1 MIKTFWIAFRLQ
13 ITYRV
18 NTIIY
23 SLKQLPLIKRILP
36 VSLYASKSL
45 KAIASVISL
54 LWEIITI
61 FLYKGLYLG
70 LFFIIPILFS
80 NIDSSLQPAFFLNI
94 LLFLTIAGAVS
105 NNRLFEPGRDKYY
118 SIILMRMNAAKYTIT
133 NYLYELLKIIIGFL
147 GFLIYAN
154 ITFGLPLYFCLL
166 VPLAVCGAKIISS
179 CYSLYQ
185 YKTKGKIRNENSPVK
200 AVWSIIAI
208 CYLLAYLP
216 FITGLALP
224 IFISIVILAIM
235 SLGIIGFIYIYNFS
249 LYRPMYQVLL
259 GQKFSNINTSIKEI
273 TNSSYLDSI
282 SNDVSI
288 TSKKK
293 GYAYFNELF
302 VKRHQKLSWRSA
314 KRITIFTL
322 GLLIAA
328 IIALLSFPKVH
339 YEINSLLLNFL
350 PYFVFIIYSF
360 NSGKSVVQAMFRNCD
375 HSMLTYSFYRRKDVI
390 ISLFYLRLRDIIIIN
405 LMPASVIAIG
415 LPLLIYITDKNTNP
429 WIYPIVFICIIAT
442 SIFFSIHYLTCYY
455 LLQPYNSMT
464 ETKSSTYSIVMSIT
478 YLVCFAFIYLKMN
491 AFVFGL
497 IMITFCIVYI
507 IIAST
512 LVYRY
517 ASKTFR
523 LRQ

>member
-1 MIKTFWIAFRLQ
+1 MINTFWIAFRLQ

-36 VSLYASKSL
+36 VSLYASKIL
-45 KAIASVISL
+45 KTIACIISL
-54 LWEIITI
+54 LWEIVTI
-61 FLYKGLYLG
+61 FLYKGLYLA
-70 LFFIIPILFS
+70 LFFILPILFS
-80 NIDSSLQPAFFLNI
+80 NIDHSLQPAFFLNI

-105 NNRLFEPGRDKYY
+105 NNRLFEPSRDKYY
-118 SIILMRMNAAKYTIT
+118 GIILMRLNAAKYTIT
-133 NYLYELLKIIIGFL
+133 NYLYELLKIVIGL
-147 GFLIYAN
+147 IGFLIYAN
-154 ITFGLPLYFCLL
+154 IAYHLPLYFCLL
-166 VPLAVCGAKIISS
+166 VPLAICGAKTISG

-185 YKTKGKIRNENSPVK
+185 YQTKGKIRNENSPVK

-208 CYLLAYLP
+208 CCLLAYLP
-216 FITGLALP
+216 FFTGLVLP
-224 IFISIVILAIM
+224 LSISIIVLVIMA
-235 SLGIIGFIYIYNFS
+235 LGLIGFIYIYNFS

-259 GQKFSNINTSIKEI
+259 GHKFSNINAAIKEI
-273 TNSSYLDSI
+273 ADSNYLNSI
-282 SNDVSI
+282 SSDVSI

-302 VKRHQKLSWRSA
+302 VKRHQKLLWRSA

-322 GLLIAA
+322 ILLIAA
-328 IIALLSFPKVH
+328 IIALLSFPMIHHQMNKLL
-339 YEINSLLLNFL
+339 INYL

-375 HSMLTYSFYRRKDVI
+375 HSMLTYSFYRRKNVI

-405 LMPASVIAIG
+405 LMPASIIAIG

-429 WIYPIVFICIIAT
+429 WIYLIVFICIIAT

-464 ETKSSTYSIVMSIT
+464 ETKSSTYNIVMSIT
-478 YLVCFAFIYLKMN
+478 YIVCFAFIYLKMN

-497 IMITFCIVYI
+497 IMIAFCIIYI
-507 IIAST
+507 TIASV